1 MNSLFQILKENTKSP
16 KAIILA
22 GAPGAGKGY
31 VLKGLDLTG
40 LKTLNLDNHFIK
52 MLKDEGISLDLK
64 KGSPESRSKAAQAM
78 ANSNT
83 SFKQEVDSTID
94 NRESFVLDGT
104 AASVKNTD
112 TLKKRLEDIGYDVF
126 MLYVYTDLERSLKQN
141 QERFEK
147 SKGEDR
153 SLLPGI
159 VMKTWESV
167 TKNYSPYKEMFG
179 ENFVSV
185 SNTLNDGSLKNLEL
199 IIKTYLDPFKVEDGV
214 EKDEKSKIR
223 SQKAKDELNASL
235 KDLLTSDYTQ
245 NIINSS
251 SSKEEAQSKI
261 KSFLSK

>member
-1 MNSLFQILKENTKSP
+1 MKSLFEIFKESKQSP

-31 VLKGLDLTG
+31 VLKGLNLG
-40 LKTLNLDNHFIK
+40 NLKTLNLDNQFVK
-52 MLKDEGISLDLK
+52 MLKDAGVSLDFK
-64 KGSPESRSKAAQAM
+64 NASPEDRKTSAQFMAA
-78 ANSNT
+78 SNT
-83 SFKQEVDSTID
+83 KFKQEVENTLN
-94 NRESFVLDGT
+94 NRESFILDGT
-104 AASVKNTD
+104 AASLGNT
-112 TLKKRLEDIGYDVF
+112 TALKERLEDIGYDVF

-159 VMKTWESV
+159 VVKTWESV

-179 ENFVSV
+179 DNFVSV

-199 IIKTYLDPFKVEDGV
+199 IIKTYLDPFKVEDGI
-214 EKDEKSKIR
+214 EKDEKSKLR
-223 SQKAKDELNASL
+223 SKKAKDELNASL

-245 NIINSS
+245 NIINNS

>member
-1 MNSLFQILKENTKSP
+1 MKSLFEILKESTQSP

-31 VLKGLDLTG
+31 VLKGLNLSN
-40 LKTLNLDNHFIK
+40 LKTLNLDNQFVK
-52 MLKDEGISLDLK
+52 MLKDAGVSLDFK
-64 KGSPESRSKAAQAM
+64 NASPEDRSTSAKFMAA
-78 ANSNT
+78 SNT
-83 SFKQEVDSTID
+83 AFKQEMEDTLS
-94 NRESFVLDGT
+94 NRESFILDGT
-104 AASVKNTD
+104 AASLGNTKS
-112 TLKKRLEDIGYDVF
+112 LKERLEDIGYDVF

-159 VMKTWESV
+159 VVKTWESV

-185 SNTLNDGSLKNLEL
+185 SNTLNDGSLKDLEL
-199 IIKTYLDPFKVEDGV
+199 IIKQYLSPY
-214 EKDEKSKIR
+214 
-223 SQKAKDELNASL
+223 KAKDTIVKDPKSQARSDKAQAELNASL

-245 NIINSS
+245 NIINNS

>member
-1 MNSLFQILKENTKSP
+1 MKSLFEIFKESKQSP

-31 VLKGLDLTG
+31 VLKGLNLG
-40 LKTLNLDNHFIK
+40 NLKTLNLDNQFVK
-52 MLKDEGISLDLK
+52 MLKDAGVSLDFK
-64 KGSPESRSKAAQAM
+64 NSSPEDRSTSAKFMAA
-78 ANSNT
+78 SNT
-83 SFKQEVDSTID
+83 AFKQEMEDTLS
-94 NRESFVLDGT
+94 NRESFILDGT
-104 AASVKNTD
+104 AASLGNTKS
-112 TLKKRLEDIGYDVF
+112 LKERLEDIGYDVF

-159 VMKTWESV
+159 VVKTWESV

-179 ENFVSV
+179 KNFVSV

-214 EKDEKSKIR
+214 EKDEKSKLR
-223 SQKAKDELNASL
+223 SKKAKDELNASL

-245 NIINSS
+245 NIINNS